1 MRVLFL
7 FPRSCVGTIR
17 GMPVLH
23 RGFLFPRSCVGT
35 SACLLVPTLPRGN
48 GHRVF
53 SHIIQYVPTQERGN
67 KIDGAAACFFPRAR
81 AGAWEQD
88 RWRRCVLFPLFPRRS
103 VGTRSNSPYSLLPTP
118 NSTPP
123 SGAST
128 EHTENTRG
136 LPGKEGRVHLRYGI
150 VQASLL
156 IASATAMAIMS
167 TISLTS
173 EPRCRTCTALLM
185 PRRMGPMGFAP
196 PMRLSNL

>member
-67 KIDGAAACFFPRAR
+67 KIDGAAACFFPCSH

-88 RWRRCVLFPLFPRRS
+88 PTLP
-103 VGTRSNSPYSLLPTP
+103 TPYSLLPTP
-118 NSTPP
+118 PSLLPTPYSTPP

-128 EHTENTRG
+128 KRAGNTRG

-156 IASATAMAIMS
+156 MASATAMAIMS